1 LFNGNGNFNFNGN
14 GNFKV
19 NIIINSLK
27 ETTMKRS
34 IITMALATGMLLS
47 ASAQH
52 DVMVQDI

>member
-1 LFNGNGNFNFNGN
+1 MKIIVFFN
-14 GNFKV
+14 
-19 NIIINSLK
+19 LLRK

-34 IITMALATGMLLS
+34 IITMALAAGMLLS